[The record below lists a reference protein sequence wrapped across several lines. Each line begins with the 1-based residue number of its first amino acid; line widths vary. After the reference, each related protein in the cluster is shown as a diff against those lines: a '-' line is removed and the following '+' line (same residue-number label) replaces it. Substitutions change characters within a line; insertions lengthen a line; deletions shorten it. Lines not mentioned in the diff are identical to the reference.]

1 MNTLDSAEVKGYA
14 YEAAGAEAV
23 RAAFD
28 CWFCMRYRFYRNQG

>member
-23 RAAFD
+23 RAALSLVL
-28 CWFCMRYRFYRNQG
+28 YAV